1 MWVDGIKENTDKS
14 QTKNVDSSIDNFLQS
29 IKKNKNEIETFLQ
42 SSENQE
48 LKNKLENFL
57 STEDKSKVNVL
68 KVKLMTCKPEDIG
81 SIIAS
86 YVWYKIWTREI
97 IKSTEILNEV
107 YSNTEQAD
115 QDTEQA
121 DQDTEQ
127 REKQALREEVMNA
140 RINLLASHPDQ
151 EKAKKIDEKTRERAK
166 LVKQQLQEE
175 IKNQLEEKG
184 YDEKFINDYM
194 LLRVTANEVKNDSS
208 FDKNVVA
215 QFESKVNELGTLDVI
230 LKNIDNACK
239 TPDTSLDSFS
249 SKNISQTRA
258 ELFHETVWNKDL
270 IWIRDNN
277 KEVRKYPEW
286 FFDMGEDEIIAQY
299 GKFLPNEYKR
309 LLDDY
314 ARQYEQNN
322 LDEYKN
328 SKDYKTL
335 SDAVNSI
342 KEKVDNDTKNMMEE
356 LCIISQIKWM
366 YMCMWEWTDFNLNK
380 SREIRFDDEGAMIL
394 DGHIDGMDF
403 AIRQDINDPEA
414 KLQTSQKIARDG
426 NAFVVGWKDKF
437 VDSNFG
443 LPSQNEIF
451 ESITKIIQSDSILP
465 LDNFDSPDDYL
476 ENLQTNIMWTMEK
489 KYKDT
494 ELVHHYMKQQVK
506 WEKLVNK
513 ALWFIDSINPSITN
527 NEALMNNI
535 SKENNKDLYAFMKV
549 LKFNIDNSTDVEKD
563 HLDWCIDEIGRI
575 IDNYRTKGKS
585 SVLYSDKI
593 SKYLEN
599 DIWVNWNQDDEL
611 KLIFGLF
618 NNFNENPINDSRS
631 GFKWSDWIPSNMIIN
646 DLYIQLHDKPKE
658 KQQQQERD
666 DIAYNEAQN
675 AERNLDSE
683 LELLSMA

>member
-1 MWVDGIKENTDKS
+1 MISNSD
-14 QTKNVDSSIDNFLQS
+14 
-29 IKKNKNEIETFLQ
+29 
-42 SSENQE
+42 
-48 LKNKLENFL
+48 LKIWFENFL
-57 STEDKSKVNVL
+57 KTANLRQKIKCKKELQNCSTEEEIK
-68 KVKLMTCKPEDIG
+68 
-81 SIIAS
+81 SII
-86 YVWYKIWTREI
+86 VENLPGWYKVW
-97 IKSTEILNEV
+97 SSEV
-107 YSNTEQAD
+107 WNAETIENIVEDEDFLSVKEQANQKIEQANQKIEQANQKIEQAD
-115 QDTEQA
+115 QKTEQVHNNKEKIEKA
-121 DQDTEQ
+121 
-127 REKQALREEVMNA
+127 REIAIIA
-140 RINLLASHPDQ
+140 RQELLINHPD
-151 EKAKKIDEKTRERAK
+151 IDKKTREKAEIAK
-166 LVKQQLQEE
+166 QRLPEE
-175 IKNQLEEKG
+175 TKKQLEEKG
-184 YDEKFINDYM
+184 YDENFINDYI
-194 LLRVTANEVKNDSS
+194 LLRVTVNEVRNDSS
-208 FDKNVVA
+208 FDKNAVA
-215 QFESKVNELGTLDVI
+215 QFENKVNELSSLDII
-230 LKNIDNACK
+230 LKNIDNDCNIA
-239 TPDTSLDSFS
+239 DTYLSSFD
-249 SKNISQTRA
+249 KDNISQTRT

-314 ARQYEQNN
+314 TRQYEQNN

-335 SDAVNSI
+335 SDVVNSI

-403 AIRQDINDPEA
+403 AIRQNIKDPEA
-414 KLQTSQKIARDG
+414 KLQTSQKLAKDG
-426 NAFVVGWKDKF
+426 NVFVVGWKDKF
-437 VDSNFG
+437 VDSNYS

-451 ESITKIIQSDSILP
+451 ESITKIVQSDSILP

-476 ENLQTNIMWTMEK
+476 ENLQANIMWIMEK

-513 ALWFIDSINPSITN
+513 ALWFIDKINPSITN
-527 NEALMNNI
+527 NEALMKNI
-535 SKENNKDLYAFMKV
+535 SKEKNKDLYAFMKV
-549 LKFNIDNSTDVEKD
+549 LKFNIDNSTDVEKN

-575 IDNYRTKGKS
+575 IDNYRTNGKS
-585 SVLYSDKI
+585 SGLYSDKI

-599 DIWVNWNQDDEL
+599 DIWVNWNQDDGL
-611 KLIFGLF
+611 KLILGLF
-618 NNFNENPINDSRS
+618 NNFNENSVDDGRS
-631 GFKWSDWIPSNMIIN
+631 SFEWNDWIPSNMIIN